1 MAECKP
7 DNNEFDHI
15 LQHLSNERTFL
26 SWIRTS
32 LSIMAFGFVIEKF
45 GLFLLKSIDIM
56 NITGIKTGAIQEI
69 KNYSTSIGKLL
80 IAVGVV
86 LSLFCFIR
94 YKKIEKQICAER
106 FILSPVLDLIL
117 SLCVMAI
124 GILFLLHVG
133 HTF

>member
-1 MAECKP
+1 MANDKSE
-7 DNNEFDHI
+7 NNEFSHI

-56 NITGIKTGAIQEI
+56 NITGLKAGAVEEI
-69 KNYSTSIGKLL
+69 ERYSTSVGKLL
-80 IAVGVV
+80 IAAGVV

-106 FILSPVLDLIL
+106 FILSPILDLVL
-117 SLCVMAI
+117 SLCVIAI
-124 GILFLLHVG
+124 GILFLMHMG

>member
-1 MAECKP
+1 MAEWKP
-7 DNNEFDHI
+7 DNNEFGHI

-56 NITGIKTGAIQEI
+56 KITGIKTGSIQEI